1 MKIEQWK
8 SGDVKPYEHNPRI
21 NDAAV
26 DPMTLTQ
33 TTFSSSETRPVPSH
47 VRHSSTKTRPT
58 YWPLPLHSG
67 HFITAVRSMRR
78 RSSVD
83 FCSSNSSANG
93 PGKRSLLSESQRR
106 TALVMVVPPQ
116 ACSGSLS
123 NQADQSRPAEP
134 RSTIILNGMFPGE
147 SVILPV

>member
-1 MKIEQWK
+1 MKVEQWEI
-8 SGDVKPYEHNPRI
+8 SEVKPYENITRI
-21 NDAAV
+21 NAAAV
-26 DPMTLTQ
+26 DAITLAQ
-33 TTFSSSETRPVPSH
+33 TTDRSSETRPVPSH
-47 VRHSSTKTRPT
+47 ILHFSTRTRPT
-58 YWPLPLHSG
+58 YWPLPSHSG
-67 HFITAVRSMRR
+67 HFVTAVRSMRR

-83 FCSSNSSANG
+83 SCLSNSSANG

-116 ACSGSLS
+116 ACCGSLS

-134 RSTIILNGMFPGE
+134 RSTIILNGMFPGK